1 MLAPYFI
8 KHFIIISMNKLFVL
22 LVLCAFYVVIFPTS
36 DYAITGNRTKINSRL
51 NKTNAK
57 MDDSIIGSWAGNH
70 ISIEV
75 TEQGA
80 KIEYDCASGTI
91 DKKIILDK
99 NHRFNVLGT
108 HTEEHGGPVRQNEQ
122 SNNYPVR
129 FIGRIRGRKMT
140 LVIKRKDNNKMI
152 GTFIL
157 IRGQESSLV
166 KCR

>member
-1 MLAPYFI
+1 
-8 KHFIIISMNKLFVL
+8 
-22 LVLCAFYVVIFPTS
+22 
-36 DYAITGNRTKINSRL
+36 
-51 NKTNAK
+51 
-57 MDDSIIGSWAGNH
+57 MDDSIIGSWGGNH

-99 NHRFNVLGT
+99 KHSFNVLGT
-108 HTEEHGGPVRQNEQ
+108 HTEEHGGPTRLNEQ
-122 SNNYPVR
+122 SSGFPVK
-129 FIGRIRGRKMT
+129 FVGRIKGKKMT
-140 LVIKRKDNNKMI
+140 LVVKHKENNKII

-157 IRGQESSLV
+157 IKGQESLLV